1 MNRQVIIVAGGTGL
15 RMGTELPK
23 QFLPLKEKPV
33 IIHSIQKF
41 QAALQDISIT
51 VVMNPNWLEFF
62 EELIEQWSIDRIQTV
77 PGGETR
83 FHSVKNGLDRI
94 STTDGIIG
102 VHDAVRP
109 LISSMLIR
117 KCYESALAHGNAIP
131 AVSSKS
137 SLREITIDG
146 NKAVDRSKFKLVQTP
161 QCFDLTL
168 LKSAYETDYD
178 DSFTDDAS
186 VFEKAGH
193 KIHLIEGEY
202 DNFKITRPL
211 DLRIAEELI

>member
-33 IIHSIQKF
+33 IVHSIQKF

-62 EELIEQWSIDRIQTV
+62 ADMLEQWSMDRIQTV

-94 STTDGIIG
+94 SATDG
-102 VHDAVRP
+102 
-109 LISSMLIR
+109 M
-117 KCYESALAHGNAIP
+117 GNAIP

-137 SLREITIDG
+137 SLREITVDG

-161 QCFDLTL
+161 QCFDLKL
-168 LKSAYETDYD
+168 LKSAYETNFD

-193 KIHLIEGEY
+193 MIHLIEGEY
-202 DNFKITRPL
+202 DNFKITRSL